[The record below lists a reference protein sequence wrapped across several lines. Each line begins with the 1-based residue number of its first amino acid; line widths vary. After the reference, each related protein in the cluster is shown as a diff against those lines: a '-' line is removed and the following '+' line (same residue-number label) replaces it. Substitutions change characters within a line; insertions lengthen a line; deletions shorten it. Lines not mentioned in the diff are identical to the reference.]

1 MISKYDFQS
10 YIYPDKVNVII
21 NMHGRPDYYNYYELI
36 DDDIRD
42 YISKLKAIADGEEY
56 KNWNDN
62 KLSEMPADKEGFY
75 AHPCWVQRIISA
87 APFGEIKYKKVW
99 TEIGD
104 MKLIAAIASFRIQR
118 KVTVNEEG
126 NFDIDGSEKN
136 INKLDLEEV
145 ISNIEKQN
153 F

>member
-21 NMHGRPDYYNYYELI
+21 NMHGRPDYYNCYELTEAGI
-36 DDDIRD
+36 ED
-42 YISKLKAIADGEEY
+42 YISKLKAIANGEEY
-56 KNWNDN
+56 ENWDDN
-62 KLSEMPADKEGFY
+62 KLSEMPADKEGLY

-87 APFGEIKYKKVW
+87 VPFGEIKYKKVW
-99 TEIGD
+99 TEISNID
-104 MKLIAAIASFRIQR
+104 LIAAIASFRLQR

-126 NFDIDGSEKN
+126 NFDIDGAEKS
-136 INKLDLEEV
+136 IDKFDLEEV
-145 ISNIEKQN
+145 VANIERQN

>member
-1 MISKYDFQS
+1 
-10 YIYPDKVNVII
+10 
-21 NMHGRPDYYNYYELI
+21 MHGRPDYYNCYELI

-62 KLSEMPADKEGFY
+62 KLLEMPADKEGFY

-99 TEIGD
+99 TEISD